1 MRLRLPLSELVN
13 FGVVEHLSIVTL
25 GDYVREPDIL
35 VWPEADVVNF
45 WYIKMRWY
53 MDMKKHGSG

>member
-1 MRLRLPLSELVN
+1 MTIMENIEENISVRLRLPLSELVN

-45 WYIKMRWY
+45 WYK
-53 MDMKKHGSG
+53 